1 MKNKLFDDFVNEKF
15 GDYRPNVPPHI
26 WENIV
31 VKKGDKKPIG
41 FLLFGTTAKR
51 VAAVLFVLLA
61 TSTLVYLFSHKN
73 NINTKENISSITK
86 NNVDST
92 AYTTN
97 TNGEKITKNEI
108 AAESNTLKADN
119 FLADEN
125 KKNVQK
131 SIIADE
137 ELAAQKLAQ
146 QNGNKM
152 KNTVGKN
159 DTEIIE
165 NFKKRH
171 TTFPNRTVVKIT
183 AHSEVESNKE
193 VTEAINYNITQQ
205 RYLHPSDISSLSLL
219 ESSRLFNTKLIVPH
233 FPKIPTI
240 PCPEAERNTAGN
252 KQYIDVYGGPD
263 FIYRSYTDTADSE
276 YLKNRKAST
285 GINYAYSV
293 GLRYTKVFNNGVSV
307 RTGINYS
314 QINENFIAKKG
325 FVLQNVYVVN
335 NLGDTINSYI
345 NRTLQYERSTNIYK
359 TMDIPLMIGYELGNG
374 RLHTNLSAGVMV
386 NVLSKQRGNVLDKNG
401 NAVDITSGK
410 SNSIYQYKSN
420 VGVAVLGAV
429 SVFYK
434 LNKNLH
440 LMAEPYFR
448 YSLSSFTKPDITL
461 KQKTNT
467 VGIRFGLRLDL

>member
-15 GDYRPNVPPHI
+15 GDYKPSVPPHI

-31 VKKGDKKPIG
+31 AKKGEKKPIG
-41 FLLFGTTAKR
+41 FLLFGTTVKR
-51 VAAVLFVLLA
+51 VAAVLLVLMA
-61 TSTLVYLFSHKN
+61 TTTLVYLFRHKN
-73 NINTKENISSITK
+73 NTTTKENVSSVTK
-86 NNVDST
+86 NNIDSST
-92 AYTTN
+92 YVAN
-97 TNGEKITKNEI
+97 TNNNVGIK
-108 AAESNTLKADN
+108 SNTPNADN
-119 FLADEN
+119 FLVQSNEKKSN
-125 KKNVQK
+125 KGT
-131 SIIADE
+131 IAVDV
-137 ELAAQKLAQ
+137 LASQKLAK
-146 QNGNKM
+146 QNSNKTES
-152 KNTVGKN
+152 TVGKN
-159 DTEIIE
+159 DIKLVEKFEKQHKVFSNSTAI
-165 NFKKRH
+165 
-171 TTFPNRTVVKIT
+171 KIT
-183 AHSEVESNKE
+183 TSSGLETNKQDAE
-193 VTEAINYNITQQ
+193 LINYNKTNQK
-205 RYLHPSDISSLSLL
+205 YLLATNVYALSLL
-219 ESSRLFNTKLIVPH
+219 ESYKVFNTKLLVPH
-233 FPKIPTI
+233 FSKIPTI

-252 KQYIDVYGGPD
+252 KQYVDVYGGPD

-285 GINYAYSV
+285 GINYAYSIGV
-293 GLRYTKVFNNGVSV
+293 RYTKVFNNGVSV

-314 QINENFIAKKG
+314 HINENFIAKKG
-325 FVLQNVYVVN
+325 FVLEQVYVVN
-335 NLGDTINSYI
+335 NIGDTINSYI
-345 NRTLQYERSTNIYK
+345 NKTLQYERSTNIYK
-359 TMDIPLMIGYELGNG
+359 TIDIPLMIGYELGNG

-467 VGIRFGLRLDL
+467 VGIRFGLRWDL